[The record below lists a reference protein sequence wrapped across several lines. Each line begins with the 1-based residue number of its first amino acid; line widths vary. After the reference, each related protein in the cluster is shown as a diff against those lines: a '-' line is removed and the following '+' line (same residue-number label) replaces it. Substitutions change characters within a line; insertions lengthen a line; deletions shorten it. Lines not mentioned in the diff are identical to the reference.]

1 MNSTPSSSRI
11 HIGFFGLR
19 NTGKSS
25 LVNRITN
32 QELSVVSDTAGT
44 TTDPVQKAMELL
56 PLGSVL
62 IIDTPG
68 FDDEGELGEK
78 RVKKTKQIL
87 ARTDIAVLVTDA
99 SKDITDSE
107 KEMLRLFEAKE
118 IPYVIAKNKS
128 DIAAQSKDNS
138 NEVSVSALLGTGID
152 KLKDKLGAL
161 ATPTQEVRL
170 TSDLVGQGETAL
182 LVVPID
188 KSAPKGRLILPQ
200 QQVIRDLLDHGAT
213 AIVTRDDTYASTLA
227 ALSQKPAIVICDS
240 QVFGEVSKQT
250 PSDIRLTSFSILMA
264 RMKGF
269 LHTAIKGAEKIAEI
283 KDDDKVLVCEGCTHH
298 RQCEDIGTVKL
309 PNMIRKFTGANP
321 QFEFTSGHGFPD
333 DLSPYKLIINCGGC
347 MISEKEVSYRMNMA
361 IDEGI
366 PFTNYGTAIAFM
378 KGILKRSTEMFED

>member
-19 NTGKSS
+19 NAGKSS

-99 SKDITDSE
+99 SKEMTDSE
-107 KEMLRLFEAKE
+107 KELLKLFEAKH

-152 KLKDKLGAL
+152 ELKDKLGAL
-161 ATPTQEVRL
+161 ATPAQEVRL
-170 TSDLVGQGETAL
+170 TSDLVKQGETAL

-213 AIVTRDDTYASTLA
+213 AIVTRDDTYSATLA
-227 ALSQKPAIVICDS
+227 ALPQKPALVICDS
-240 QVFGEVSKQT
+240 QVFGEVSKAT
-250 PSDIRLTSFSILMA
+250 PSGIRLTSFSILMA

-269 LHTAIKGAEKIAEI
+269 LHTALKGAEKIAQI
-283 KDDDKVLVCEGCTHH
+283 KDDDKVLICEGCTHH

-309 PNMIRKFTGANP
+309 PSMIRKFTGANP
-321 QFEFTSGHGFPD
+321 HFEFTSGHGFPD
-333 DLSPYKLIINCGGC
+333 DLSPYKLIIHCGGC
-347 MISEKEVSYRMNMA
+347 MITEKEVTYRMNMA

-378 KGILKRSTEMFED
+378 KGILKRSTEMLED

>member
-1 MNSTPSSSRI
+1 MNSTPSSNRI

-19 NTGKSS
+19 NAGKSS
-25 LVNRITN
+25 LVNQITN
-32 QELSVVSDTAGT
+32 QELAVVSDTAGT

-56 PLGSVL
+56 PLGPVL

-87 ARTDIAVLVTDA
+87 AKTDIAVLVTDA
-99 SKDITDSE
+99 SKALSVSE
-107 KEMLRLFEAKE
+107 KEMIELFESKK

-128 DIAAQSKDNS
+128 DIAASPNDGA

-152 KLKDKLGAL
+152 DLKSKLASF
-161 ATPTQEVRL
+161 ASPEHEARL
-170 TSDLVGQGETAL
+170 TSDLVGQGELAV

-213 AIVTRDDTYASTLA
+213 AIVTRDDTYSATLA
-227 ALSQKPAIVICDS
+227 ALPQKPALVICDS
-240 QVFGEVSKQT
+240 QVFGKVSEET

-269 LHTAIKGAEKIAEI
+269 LHTALKGAEKIAEI
-283 KDDDKVLVCEGCTHH
+283 TGADKILICEGCTHH

-309 PNMIRKFTGANP
+309 PNMIRKFTGASP

-333 DLSPYKLIINCGGC
+333 DLSPYKLIIHCGGC
-347 MISEKEVSYRMNMA
+347 MITEKEVQYRMNCA

-378 KGILKRSTEMFED
+378 KGILKRSTEMFKD